1 MTLTNSTQ
9 AYIFQGNTA
18 NTLDSGG
25 KTWNKSIQVQKYGG
39 SSVADAEKMLHV
51 AKRIAKTRAKGNDV
65 VVVVSA
71 PGDTTDD
78 LIAMAK
84 KITDMPDEREMDV
97 LLATGEQQSIA
108 LLSIALKSLNCDA
121 VSFTGAQV
129 GIVTDNVHMKARI
142 LKVGNRTIKRALQKG
157 KVVIVAGF
165 QGENRD
171 QEITTLGRGGS
182 DLTAVAIAAA
192 IDADV
197 CEFYKDVDGVF
208 TANPSLVANAQKL
221 STISYDEMLEMASAG
236 AQVLNSRSV
245 EFAKN
250 YDIKIHVRPTF
261 NEKEGT
267 IVMQETKAMEK
278 IVVSGVTYN
287 KSEAKITVRAVPDR
301 PGVAATLFSEMSRG
315 GVNVDMIIQNIGEKG
330 KSDISFTVERAD
342 LKKAMLKVRKV
353 ANSLQAGD
361 VVSDEGIA
369 KVSVIGVGMRSHSG
383 CAADM
388 FEALANEK
396 VNIQMI
402 STSEIK
408 ISVIVDEEDVAKA
421 VKALHRKFHLDKVK

>member
-1 MTLTNSTQ
+1 MSLRPLRAFRLES
-9 AYIFQGNTA
+9 
-18 NTLDSGG
+18 LVEREDM
-25 KTWNKSIQVQKYGG
+25 SIIVQKYGG

-51 AKRIAKTRAKGNDV
+51 AKRIAKTRAKGHDV

-84 KITDMPDEREMDV
+84 KITELPDEREMDV

-108 LLSIALKSLNCDA
+108 LLAIALKSMGCDA
-121 VSFTGAQV
+121 VSFTGPQV
-129 GIVTDNVHMKARI
+129 GIVTDDTHMKARI
-142 LKVGNRTIKRALQKG
+142 LRVGDRTIREALRKG

-165 QGENRD
+165 QGMNAER
-171 QEITTLGRGGS
+171 EITTLGRGGS
-182 DLTAVAIAAA
+182 DLTAVAVAAA
-192 IDADV
+192 IQADV

-208 TANPSLVANAQKL
+208 TANPNLVPNARKL
-221 STISYDEMLEMASAG
+221 KSVSYDEMLEMASAG

-250 YDIKIHVRPTF
+250 YEIKIHVRSTF

-267 IVMQETKAMEK
+267 IVMKETKTMEK

-287 KSEAKITVRAVPDR
+287 KNEAKITVRAVPDR
-301 PGVAATLFSEMSRG
+301 PGVAAILFSEMG
-315 GVNVDMIIQNIGEKG
+315 KAGVNVDMIIQNIGEHG
-330 KSDISFTVERAD
+330 KSDISFTVDRSE

-353 ANSLQAGD
+353 AGDLKAGD
-361 VVSDEGIA
+361 VVADEGIA
-369 KVSVIGVGMRSHSG
+369 KVSVVGVGMRSHSG
-383 CAADM
+383 IAAQM
-388 FEALANEK
+388 FKSLAAEK

-408 ISVIVDEEDVAKA
+408 ISVIVDEKDVAKA
-421 VKALHRKFHLDKVK
+421 VKALHRKFKLDKVR